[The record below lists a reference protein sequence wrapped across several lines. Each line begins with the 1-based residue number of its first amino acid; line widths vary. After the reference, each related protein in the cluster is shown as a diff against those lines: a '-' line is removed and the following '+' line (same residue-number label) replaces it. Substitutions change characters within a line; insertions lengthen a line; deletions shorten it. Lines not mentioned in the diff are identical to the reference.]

1 MKLNPLPWLC
11 VMALSL
17 VCASVSVA
25 QDSETTADAD
35 LKRVTEY
42 IKYLASDEL
51 GGRKPG
57 TEGIEKAAKFIED
70 EYKKYGLKPL
80 KDGTYRQ
87 NLEVRLPGGRELNL
101 EKTALILNGP
111 ESAKLELDLNKE
123 FVPMVS
129 GRGTF
134 NLDDA
139 KLAFVGY
146 GISAPKLNYDEYRG
160 VDVEDKIV
168 VLIRREPQQKNPDS
182 VFDGDEIS
190 EHSYIA
196 TKVAAAR
203 AAGAAGIIMVND
215 SVTAPTDEDDKLE
228 ENSRFNA
235 RLPFVQIRRATFNK
249 ILGEAP
255 LWKPNGKKFESLSEI
270 EKHIDESLSPVS
282 QSMNGWKCM
291 LSSATRQK
299 VTETANIVGI
309 IEGEGPLA
317 DETIVIGGHYD
328 HLGRGG
334 QGSRRPGNT
343 DIHNGA
349 DDNATG
355 TAAVMELARR
365 FAKRDKKP
373 ARRMVFIC
381 FTAEEMGLLGAQHY
395 VKEPLFDLEKTTVMV
410 NFDMI
415 GWLREDKLTVYNAT
429 SAKEFEE
436 ILDEAN
442 EGMGD
447 AKLNIIKGAG
457 FAGSD
462 HLPFFQK
469 QIPVMFLHTGLT
481 STYHTPEDDFETID
495 CAGALKVIDYSEKLL
510 DELDGAEGKLTFQGS
525 GRTRRRPTRVRL
537 GVLLDDDNE
546 KGVEITNVVE
556 DSLAEKAGLEV
567 GDVILSV
574 GGEATQLRRELVG
587 QLRANDGKK
596 VTIKFLRGED
606 EKEVEVELKN

>member
-1 MKLNPLPWLC
+1 
-11 VMALSL
+11 
-17 VCASVSVA
+17 
-25 QDSETTADAD
+25 
-35 LKRVTEY
+35 
-42 IKYLASDEL
+42 
-51 GGRKPG
+51 
-57 TEGIEKAAKFIED
+57 
-70 EYKKYGLKPL
+70 
-80 KDGTYRQ
+80 
-87 NLEVRLPGGRELNL
+87 
-101 EKTALILNGP
+101 
-111 ESAKLELDLNKE
+111 
-123 FVPMVS
+123 
-129 GRGTF
+129 
-134 NLDDA
+134 
-139 KLAFVGY
+139 
-146 GISAPKLNYDEYRG
+146 
-160 VDVEDKIV
+160 
-168 VLIRREPQQKNPDS
+168 
-182 VFDGDEIS
+182 
-190 EHSYIA
+190 
-196 TKVAAAR
+196 
-203 AAGAAGIIMVND
+203 MVND
-215 SVTAPTDEDDKLE
+215 GVSAPTEEDDTLE
-228 ENSRFNA
+228 ESGRFTS

-249 ILGEAP
+249 ILDKAP
-255 LWKPNGKKFESLSEI
+255 LWKPNGKKFKSLSQI

-282 QSMNGWKCM
+282 QSMNGWKCVF
-291 LSSATRQK
+291 SSATKRQEIK
-299 VTETANIVGI
+299 TANVVGI

-436 ILDEAN
+436 ILDDAN
-442 EGMGD
+442 DDMGD
-447 AKLNIIKGAG
+447 AKLDIIKGAG

-525 GRTRRRPTRVRL
+525 GGGRRRTTRVRL
-537 GVLLDDDNE
+537 GVQLDDDHE
-546 KGVEITNVVE
+546 KGIEITNIVE
-556 DSLAEKAGLEV
+556 DSLAEKAGLKA
-567 GDVILSV
+567 GDVITSV
-574 GGEATQLRRELVG
+574 NDTTTQARRELVG

-596 VTIKFLRGED
+596 ITIKFLRGED

>member
-1 MKLNPLPWLC
+1 MKFNPLPWLC
-11 VMALSL
+11 VVALSL
-17 VCASVSVA
+17 TCASVSVA
-25 QDSETTADAD
+25 QDDDSTTSDAN

-87 NLEVRLPGGRELNL
+87 ILEVPGGRAIDAEETQLVF
-101 EKTALILNGP
+101 KGP
-111 ESAKLELDLNKE
+111 KSAELELDLNKE
-123 FVPMVS
+123 FVPMIS
-129 GRGTF
+129 GRRGID
-134 NLDDA
+134 LQDA

-146 GISAPKLNYDEYRG
+146 GISAPDLNYDEYRG
-160 VDVEDKIV
+160 VDVEGKIV

-196 TKVAAAR
+196 TKVDAAR
-203 AAGAAGIIMVND
+203 EAGAAAIIMVND
-215 SVTAPTDEDDKLE
+215 AVSAPTEEDDTLE
-228 ENSRFNA
+228 ESGRFTS
-235 RLPFVQIRRATFNK
+235 RLPFVQIRRATFDK
-249 ILGEAP
+249 ILDKAP
-255 LWKPNGKKFESLSEI
+255 LWKPNGKKFESLSQI
-270 EKHIDESLSPVS
+270 EKHIDKTLSPVS
-282 QSMNGWKCM
+282 QSMNAWKCM
-291 LSSATRQK
+291 LSSSTKRQGIK
-299 VTETANIVGI
+299 TANVVGI

-395 VKEPLFDLEKTTVMV
+395 VKEPLFDLEKTSVMV

-429 SAKEFEE
+429 SAKEFEK
-436 ILDEAN
+436 ILDDAN

-447 AKLNIIKGAG
+447 AKLDIIKGAG

-510 DELDGAEGKLTFQGS
+510 DELDGAEGKLTFQG
-525 GRTRRRPTRVRL
+525 GGGGRRRTSRVRL
-537 GVLLDDDNE
+537 GVQLDDDHE
-546 KGVEITNVVE
+546 KGVEITNVVD
-556 DSLAEKAGLEV
+556 DSLADKAGLKT
-567 GDVILSV
+567 GDVITSV
-574 GGEATQLRRELVG
+574 NDTTTQARRELVG

-596 VTIKFLRGED
+596 ITVKFLRGDD
-606 EKEVEVELKN
+606 EKEVEIELKN